1 MLRISA
7 YGQTGPYRDRPGFG
21 RIANAFG
28 GISILAGEPGR
39 VPVTPGSATLAD
51 YLTGI
56 YGAFGVM
63 VALHHARNT
72 GEGQF
77 IDLGLYEPVFRILD
91 ELAPSFAVNG
101 VVRERM
107 GAGTVNVV
115 PHSHYPTRDGRWIA
129 IACTNDKMFERFAHL
144 IGRPELAA
152 PDRFGTIRQRL
163 QHRAEVD
170 TLVADWTSLRDR
182 DDILRLCE
190 TAQVPCGNLMSIDEI
205 FADPHYK
212 VRGNLVSVDVD
223 GFGEIPVPNV
233 VPRLSS
239 TPGAVSSA
247 GPTLGAHNDEI
258 YRGLLGLSHARL
270 EELQAA
276 GVI

>member
-1 MLRISA
+1 
-7 YGQTGPYRDRPGFG
+7 
-21 RIANAFG
+21 
-28 GISILAGEPGR
+28 
-39 VPVTPGSATLAD
+39 
-51 YLTGI
+51 
-56 YGAFGVM
+56 
-63 VALHHARNT
+63 
-72 GEGQF
+72 
-77 IDLGLYEPVFRILD
+77 
-91 ELAPSFAVNG
+91 
-101 VVRERM
+101 
-107 GAGTVNVV
+107 
-115 PHSHYPTRDGRWIA
+115 
-129 IACTNDKMFERFAHL
+129 MFERFAHL

-170 TLVADWTSLRDR
+170 ALVADWTSLRDR

-212 VRGNLVSVDVD
+212 DRGNLVSVDVD
-223 GFGEIPVPNV
+223 GLGEIPVPNV

>member
-1 MLRISA
+1 VVCENFQPGTLEAWGLGYEDLKAVNPSVVMLRISA

-115 PHSHYPTRDGRWIA
+115 PHSHYPTRDGR
-129 IACTNDKMFERFAHL
+129 
-144 IGRPELAA
+144 
-152 PDRFGTIRQRL
+152 
-163 QHRAEVD
+163 
-170 TLVADWTSLRDR
+170 
-182 DDILRLCE
+182 
-190 TAQVPCGNLMSIDEI
+190 
-205 FADPHYK
+205 
-212 VRGNLVSVDVD
+212 
-223 GFGEIPVPNV
+223 
-233 VPRLSS
+233 
-239 TPGAVSSA
+239 
-247 GPTLGAHNDEI
+247 
-258 YRGLLGLSHARL
+258 
-270 EELQAA
+270 
-276 GVI
+276 